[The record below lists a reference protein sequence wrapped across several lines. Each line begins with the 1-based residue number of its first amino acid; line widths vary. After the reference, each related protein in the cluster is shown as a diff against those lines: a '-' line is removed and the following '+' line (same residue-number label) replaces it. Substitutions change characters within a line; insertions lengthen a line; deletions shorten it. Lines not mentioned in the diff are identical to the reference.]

1 MSGCARSRR
10 ASMPFICA
18 NPDLIVHRGDEA
30 DLLRGRARQ
39 TLRARSAARRPFAGK
54 PHAPIYHAALAA
66 AQNALGRRTRAQAR
80 HWRSATRMRTDV
92 AGAAAQGLDTLFVS
106 AGIHHGEVHGDENFD
121 TPEALERLFAREGL
135 WPTATIPTLRP

>member
-1 MSGCARSRR
+1 
-10 ASMPFICA
+10 MPFICA
-18 NPDLIVHRGDEA
+18 NPDLIVHRGERLIYCAGALAKRYREVGGEA
-30 DLLRGRARQ
+30 
-39 TLRARSAARRPFAGK
+39 TFAGK
-54 PHAPIYHAALAA
+54 PHAPIYRAALAA
-66 AQNALGRRTRAQAR
+66 ARNALGRELAPKRVLAIGDA
-80 HWRSATRMRTDV
+80 MRTDV